1 MLARPQL
8 TIDKLRAQLTRFP
21 RSLWLLAGAN
31 FVLFCARGMTRP
43 FLVIF
48 FGQIEGLGAGFVGA
62 GIAASSIVGVAF
74 TLVAAGTIDRF
85 GARTILIVTIAG
97 TALTTAFFPVSTTPV
112 LFFSIM
118 ILQGIF
124 TQLYWPASDTLATSM
139 VPVSQAGEMFAM
151 LRVASAL
158 GIGAGGLIG
167 GLIVVGGAE
176 AQYRILYLSAATGIA
191 IAGVLVFMIFH
202 PPLRHAAVVRGGDA
216 TNAGSWRDVL
226 SDRRFMYSQ
235 VVMFILLAGLTQL
248 QVSAPPYLRAQAH
261 LDEALIGF
269 LFTINTAIVVVAQLW
284 VARKI
289 APWGRGATLAVAGLF
304 WAVAYALIGAS
315 VWSNLLP
322 FAAIVVYTMGEMV
335 FMPTSGVITVE
346 LAPEHLRGRYLAFG
360 SVIWGSSYGLASWA
374 GGAALSTPHPGM
386 LWPAVIVVLCIGSI
400 GGIFYDRF
408 TRLPTLGT
416 PRVGI
421 ADSD

>member
-1 MLARPQL
+1 MLARPKP
-8 TIDKLRAQLTRFP
+8 TIEKIREQFARFP

-31 FVLFCARGMTRP
+31 FVLFCARGMTIP

-48 FGQIEGLGAGFVGA
+48 FGQIVGLGAGFVGA

-74 TLVAAGTIDRF
+74 TLIAAGTIDRF
-85 GARTILIVTIAG
+85 GARTILIITIVG
-97 TALTTAFFPVSTTPV
+97 TAVTTAFFPISTTHV

-176 AQYRILYLSAATGIA
+176 AQYRVLYLSAATGIA
-191 IAGVLVFMIFH
+191 IAGLLIFLLVH
-202 PPLRHAAVVRGGDA
+202 PPARHASQARAGDA
-216 TNAGSWRDVL
+216 TNVGSWCDVL

-235 VVMFILLAGLTQL
+235 IVMFILLAGLTQL

-289 APWGRGATLAVAGLF
+289 APWGRGTTLAVAGLF

-315 VWSNLLP
+315 VWSTLLP
-322 FAAIVVYTMGEMV
+322 CAAIVVYTMGEMV

-346 LAPEHLRGRYLAFG
+346 LAPEHLRGRYLAFS

-374 GGAALSTPHPGM
+374 GGAVLSTPYPGA
-386 LWPAVIVVLCIGSI
+386 LWPAVIVVLAIGAV
-400 GGIFYDRF
+400 GGLFYDRF
-408 TRLPTLGT
+408 TALPLNTQ
-416 PRVGI
+416 RVGI
-421 ADSD
+421 AESD

>member
-1 MLARPQL
+1 MFARRLL
-8 TIDKLRAQLTRFP
+8 TINQLRAQIARFP

-31 FVLFCARGMTRP
+31 FVLFCARGMTIP

-85 GARTILIVTIAG
+85 GARTILIITIVG
-97 TALTTAFFPVSTTPV
+97 TAATTAFFPVSTTPF

-176 AQYRILYLSAATGIA
+176 AQYRVLYLSAATGIA
-191 IAGVLVFMIFH
+191 IAGLLVFLLVH
-202 PPLRHAAVVRGGDA
+202 PPARHDAPARAGDA
-216 TNAGSWRDVL
+216 ANAGSWRDVL

-235 VVMFILLAGLTQL
+235 IVMFILLAGLTQL

-304 WAVAYALIGAS
+304 WAVAYGLIGAS

-374 GGAALSTPHPGM
+374 GGAALSTPHPGI
-386 LWPAVIVVLCIGSI
+386 LWPAVIVVLAIGAA
-400 GGIFYDRF
+400 GGLFYDRF
-408 TRLPTLGT
+408 TALPLNAQ
-416 PRVGI
+416 RVGI
-421 ADSD
+421 AESD